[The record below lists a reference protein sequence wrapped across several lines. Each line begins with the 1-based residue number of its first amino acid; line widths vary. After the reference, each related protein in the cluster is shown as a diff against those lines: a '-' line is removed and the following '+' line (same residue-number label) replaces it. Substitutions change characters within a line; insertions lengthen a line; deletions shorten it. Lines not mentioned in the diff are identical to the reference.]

1 MRLLLD
7 ESVPATLRHYLPGHS
22 VKTVSEKGWVG
33 MKNGALLS
41 RAAAEFD
48 ALITVDK
55 NLQYQQNLKTL
66 PLTVVVLDTHSNAL
80 NGLLPIVGNLMSA
93 LANVSPCSIVRVT
106 A

>member
-7 ESVPATLRHYLPGHS
+7 ESVPAALRHYLLGHS
-22 VKTVSEKGWVG
+22 VKTVREKGWVG
-33 MKNGALLS
+33 TKNGALLA

-55 NLQYQQNLKTL
+55 NLPYQQNLKTL
-66 PLTVVVLDTHSNAL
+66 PLAVVVLDTHSNAL
-80 NGLLPIVGNLMSA
+80 WALLPLVANLMSV
-93 LANVSPCSIVRVT
+93 LAKLTPCTIVQIT

>member
-41 RAAAEFD
+41 HASKEFD

-66 PLTVVVLDTHSNAL
+66 PLAVVVLDTHSNAL
-80 NGLLPIVGNLMSA
+80 STLLPLMGNLMSA
-93 LANVSPCSIVRVT
+93 LVKLQPRSIVRIT